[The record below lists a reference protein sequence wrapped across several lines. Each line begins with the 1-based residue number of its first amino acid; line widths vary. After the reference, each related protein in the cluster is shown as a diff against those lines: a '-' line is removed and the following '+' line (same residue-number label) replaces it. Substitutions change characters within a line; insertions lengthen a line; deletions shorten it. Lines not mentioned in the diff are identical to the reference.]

1 MTSYYYLLM
10 IAVIILSTRLLGGLS
25 ERVNMPQVVGA
36 LIAGV
41 ILGPSVLGWVEETDF
56 LAKTAEIGVI
66 LLMFIAGLD
75 TNISE
80 IKKNKV
86 SLVVIA
92 SMGVLL
98 PLIGGAA
105 CYYFYFHVDSSDFNE
120 VLRAVFM
127 GVILT
132 ATSVSITVEALRE
145 MGRLNGRVGSAILG
159 AAVLDDIIGI
169 IILTVVSSLKDP
181 SISIISI
188 LIKIGLYII
197 LMGVLAVVIKTHG
210 GGI

>member
-86 SLVVIA
+86 SLVAVSYTHLDVYKRQVQNYPCRHHVLVQESIDLAHAQA
-92 SMGVLL
+92 SHQHSLYMVKK
-98 PLIGGAA
+98 
-105 CYYFYFHVDSSDFNE
+105 S
-120 VLRAVFM
+120 AVFCM
-127 GVILT
+127 
-132 ATSVSITVEALRE
+132 
-145 MGRLNGRVGSAILG
+145 M
-159 AAVLDDIIGI
+159 VL
-169 IILTVVSSLKDP
+169 
-181 SISIISI
+181 
-188 LIKIGLYII
+188 
-197 LMGVLAVVIKTHG
+197 
-210 GGI
+210 